1 VCGQQQGQ
9 GREPDT
15 DRITTGGG
23 KGMYWVQIGLLVVL
37 VSLALWQGAVAL
49 HSVIEKVKEEKP
61 WRP

>member
-1 VCGQQQGQ
+1 MVTMFWWI
-9 GREPDT
+9 E
-15 DRITTGGG
+15 
-23 KGMYWVQIGLLVVL
+23 VGLLVVL